1 MPTGSTASSDRPSHL
16 TIFYGDPM
24 RPLLIFSVILIVAC
38 TTETFAQGFEKTKYQ
53 ADSSRT
59 LQYALLKPQKVEAG
73 KKYPLVLT
81 LHGAGGRGNKNWER
95 NCLANT
101 VLARPEMRSKYPC
114 FIVAPTV
121 SKQGSW
127 RGESL
132 DDALELVGKLLKKLP
147 VDPDRVYVTGQ
158 SMGGYGTFEAM
169 ARKPE
174 LFAAGAPV
182 CGGNQAS
189 NAKKMASIPIWVFHG
204 EKDRVV
210 PVARSREMVEAI
222 KKAGGKP
229 RYTELPGVRHNAWT
243 PAYKNQELWKW
254 MFSQKRTKA
263 KSS

>member
-1 MPTGSTASSDRPSHL
+1 
-16 TIFYGDPM
+16 
-24 RPLLIFSVILIVAC
+24 VILFLCSA
-38 TTETFAQGFEKTKYQ
+38 TGTFADDFEKTEYKS
-53 ADSSRT
+53 DSSRT

-73 KKYPLVLT
+73 KKYPLLLS

-95 NCLANT
+95 NCFANK
-101 VLARPEMRSKYPC
+101 VLSGGEMRSKYPC
-114 FIVAPTV
+114 FILAPTV

-127 RGESL
+127 KSESM
-132 DDALELVGKLLKKLP
+132 DDVLELVGKLLKKLP

>member
-1 MPTGSTASSDRPSHL
+1 
-16 TIFYGDPM
+16 M
-24 RPLLIFSVILIVAC
+24 RPGLIFSVILIISCA
-38 TTETFAQGFEKTKYQ
+38 TEAFSQGFEKTKYQ
-53 ADSSRT
+53 SDSSRT
-59 LQYALLKPQKVEAG
+59 LDYALLKPQKVEAG
-73 KKYPLVLT
+73 KKYPLVLA
-81 LHGAGGRGNKNWER
+81 LHGAGGRGNKNWQR
-95 NCLANT
+95 NCLANN
-101 VLARPEMRSKYPC
+101 VLSRPDMRTRYPC
-114 FIVAPTV
+114 FILAPTV
-121 SKQGSW
+121 PKQGSW

-132 DDALELVGKLLKKLP
+132 DDVLELVGKLLKKLP
-147 VDPDRVYVTGQ
+147 VDPGRVYVTGQ

-169 ARKPE
+169 ARRPG

-243 PAYKNQELWKW
+243 PAYNNAELWKW
-254 MFSQKRTKA
+254 MFAQERKKA